1 MATPG
6 PSSLFLR
13 LANAWAHLSL
23 RSDVDDI
30 ILELL
35 GHFSL
40 EKIYAGPAD
49 RETYQ
54 HLVKVLL
61 AQLDTIFYIQRLTLP
76 ADNLHV
82 GWYLGFLASWEVT
95 IRSVEFVLQA
105 VVDGRESL
113 WDDDSLRDRYLA
125 RFLMSALRILTLHP
139 KAPANQRAKDRRDR
153 FARIHRLLEQ
163 VFDSYP
169 GPKSFLLEVCMEV
182 TNGLHVDPDSLGLPP
197 RLRYELPNMTTELVR
212 ASPSILLAFLQTYQ
226 TSPVLTLVQ
235 YPLATC
241 LSPQYILE
249 LAPRENFAVSW
260 LSQFLA
266 LRDVSHFVVGAS
278 VQYAANRETRDV
290 RLQSS
295 SARSRNAILN
305 ALDNVRLPSHLS
317 KVDMVATFSSSFR
330 VILPDTLD
338 LSRQSLAESRIDEC
352 ELDALDA
359 LCARLKERQVI
370 HRMSDK
376 ESMHNISQVVRSIAL
391 QDDPSGKV
399 AAARPGLYVM
409 NCSSC
414 HFVGDSQLRSSDV
427 RVPSD
432 SVAGSE
438 IRLPPSSKCVQC
450 GEDVSVVREV
460 PLLRQAYELLRP
472 LEPDADTINVERHLP
487 TQFQLSPPKVESGGT
502 FTAGYSNE
510 LSPVEQRP
518 HSTEQHHTYRERVL
532 APEPTSPGLH
542 RLVSPA
548 LSLPQSPYGRY
559 APGPSRT
566 EPSRLDSSSWKGKRV
581 LDYTQA
587 DRNIMTEPPPFSTD
601 TLPLYKSSPSGAD
614 SLPILSPT
622 EGPAPEPP
630 KTTTGLTP
638 PEKGKSKWR
647 MKFTGPKKPSAGA
660 SGDSSSLSSTAL
672 EAQKLEEISLGSLF
686 TMTKSSARTKIGKSI
701 NVTLAQNSTFA
712 LFWTQLSIYVWDV
725 GTSPPTLTR
734 AISTE
739 STCILAAVAK
749 LHLAYV
755 IGTRDQKLTLRIVN
769 LVQPSAPVVEYRIS
783 SSLWCKSITIDREE
797 NYVVIG
803 FENSTVRF
811 FKTTNTEQPRED
823 RLHSPYHNDCKGCPS
838 VDTLAFSNDG
848 LVLLAGTRNPR
859 TGLIQVYRWGFPFL
873 TFQELPTCRYPVP
886 LHESEDNGIS
896 TAIIRPGT
904 EGHENVVCI
913 TTWTQSGTPVLIQPQ
928 DGHRTE
934 IKPEAS
940 GRHGKLGSRIQ
951 CAAFSP
957 SGKEL
962 ALVND
967 KGYLYQ
973 VLNVNS
979 SPLDV
984 RRVAVSRELTA
995 RSDSFAMAF
1004 MVIEGEENIVMAWAD
1019 SSKATGWVKKV
1030 PLMSIARGSISVPQT
1045 PGPVYEAS
1053 GREEPRAEMPGENT
1067 WPPVELAATELGMGG
1082 ASTVGSGSGSNRLLS
1097 KGSSP
1102 PT

>member
-61 AQLDTIFYIQRLTLP
+61 SQLDTIFYIQRLTLP
-76 ADNLHV
+76 ADNLHI
-82 GWYLGFLASWEVT
+82 GWYLGFLVSWEVT
-95 IRSVEFVLQA
+95 LRSVEFVLQA

-139 KAPANQRAKDRRDR
+139 KAPANQRARDRRDR

-182 TNGLHVDPDSLGLPP
+182 ANGLHVDPDSLGLPP
-197 RLRYELPNMTTELVR
+197 RLRYELPNMTAEL
-212 ASPSILLAFLQTYQ
+212 
-226 TSPVLTLVQ
+226 
-235 YPLATC
+235 YPLAAC

-317 KVDMVATFSSSFR
+317 KMDMVAAFSASFR
-330 VILPDTLD
+330 VILPDTLE

-376 ESMHNISQVVRSIAL
+376 ESMHNISQVVRSISL
-391 QDDPSGKV
+391 QDDPSGKA

-414 HFVGDSQLRSSDV
+414 HFVGDSQLRLSDV
-427 RVPSD
+427 RLPPDPVG
-432 SVAGSE
+432 GSE
-438 IRLPPSSKCVQC
+438 IRLPPGSKCVQC
-450 GEDVSVVREV
+450 GEDVSVVREI

-487 TQFQLSPPKVESGGT
+487 TQFQLCPPKVESSGT
-502 FTAGYSNE
+502 FNAGYSNE
-510 LSPVEQRP
+510 LSPAEPRP
-518 HSTEQHHTYRERVL
+518 HSTEHHHPYRERVL
-532 APEPTSPGLH
+532 APEPTPPGLH

-548 LSLPQSPYGRY
+548 LSSPQSPYGRY
-559 APGPSRT
+559 APGPNRT
-566 EPSRLDSSSWKGKRV
+566 EPPRLESSSWKGKRV

-587 DRNIMTEPPPFSTD
+587 DRNIMTEPPPFSTE
-601 TLPLYKSSPSGAD
+601 TLPLYRSGPSGAD
-614 SLPILSPT
+614 SLPILPPT
-622 EGPAPEPP
+622 EGSALEPP
-630 KTTTGLTP
+630 KITPLLTP

-647 MKFTGPKKPSAGA
+647 MKFTGPRKPSVGMSADAG
-660 SGDSSSLSSTAL
+660 SMSSTAL
-672 EAQKLEEISLGSLF
+672 EAQKLEEISLGSLS
-686 TMTKSSARTKIGKSI
+686 TTTKSASRTKIGKSI
-701 NVTLAQNSTFA
+701 NVTLSQNSTLA
-712 LFWTQLSIYVWDV
+712 LFWTQLSIYIWDV
-725 GTSPPTLTR
+725 GTSPPTMTR

-769 LVQPSAPVVEYRIS
+769 LVQPSTPVVEYRIS

-823 RLHSPYHNDCKGCPS
+823 RLHSLYHSDCKGCPS

-848 LVLLAGTRNPR
+848 LVLVAGTRNPR

-873 TFQELPTCRYPVP
+873 TFQELTTCRYPVP

-896 TAIIRPGT
+896 AAIIRPGS

-934 IKPEAS
+934 IRPEAS
-940 GRHGKLGSRIQ
+940 GKHGKLGSRIQ

-957 SGKEL
+957 GGREL

-1019 SSKATGWVKKV
+1019 SSKATGWVKKI
-1030 PLMSIARGSISVPQT
+1030 PLTSLARC
-1045 PGPVYEAS
+1045 
-1053 GREEPRAEMPGENT
+1053 
-1067 WPPVELAATELGMGG
+1067 
-1082 ASTVGSGSGSNRLLS
+1082 
-1097 KGSSP
+1097 
-1102 PT
+1102 